1 MIAALLFMAAEV
13 PVLARDVPRGEL
25 LSPADFQ
32 LEERAS
38 ATPVLP
44 RPDEILGQETLR
56 ALRAGT
62 IVQAR
67 DVAAPRLVKRGE
79 PVTLRI
85 RSAGLL
91 ISTPGRALA
100 DGRGGD
106 TVRVL
111 ATSTKRTLEGRVEGP
126 SSVRITAQ

>member
-1 MIAALLFMAAEV
+1 MIAALLLMAAEV
-13 PVLARDVPRGEL
+13 PVLARNVGRGEVL
-25 LSPADFQ
+25 TAADFQ
-32 LEERAS
+32 LEERAAAP
-38 ATPVLP
+38 ATLP
-44 RPDEILGQETLR
+44 RPDEILGKETLR
-56 ALRAGT
+56 PLVAGT
-62 IVQAR
+62 VVQAR

-100 DGRGGD
+100 DGRRGD

-111 ATSTKRTLEGRVEGP
+111 ATSTKRTLEGQVEGP
-126 SSVRITAQ
+126 SSVLIAAP